1 MSRSGRFRG
10 AAVAIVL
17 GMALL
22 ASACGDGSSGEASG
36 SGGDDG
42 KLKIGVALDLSGQAA
57 FAGLQDRIGMELAA
71 EVIEDSGMLGDT
83 ELELVF
89 VDTETD
95 KDRAVSEVT
104 RMTKDDSFDAII
116 GPLSSSQGLAT
127 APISQQAEVPTVLIH
142 NDAAH
147 PDLFGDFIYRITPPA
162 KWIIPSVIENFASRD
177 IETIAL
183 VYDETN
189 PTLVEVAEEIF
200 PAAYEE
206 HGIEVVYESTFQA
219 TDTDF
224 SAMVTDIARANPDG
238 VGLLAAG
245 APNVT
250 ILKQLRERGYD
261 GPLFAQNAATVFKD
275 AGADADGTIWATYF
289 DSSSEL
295 SSVQDFIAAF
305 EDANGEPPN
314 QFNAS
319 GYDAVWLLALA
330 YEAGGDGRD
339 GIKKGLDEVT
349 AEGFEG
355 AQGALTFEDR
365 DARVPPAVWQIRG
378 GVEGPYTEE

>member
-1 MSRSGRFRG
+1 MARRGLLRG
-10 AAVAIVL
+10 ATAAIGLSVALV
-17 GMALL
+17 
-22 ASACGDGSSGEASG
+22 ASACGDGSDGEASA

-42 KLKIGVALDLSGQAA
+42 KVKIGVALDLSGQAA
-57 FAGLQDRIGMELAA
+57 FAGLQDRKGIELAA
-71 EVIEDSGMLGDT
+71 EVIEGSGMLGDK

-95 KDRAVSEVT
+95 KDRAVAEVT
-104 RMTKDDSFDAII
+104 RMTKDESFDAII

-127 APISQQAEVPTVLIH
+127 APISQKAGVPTVLIH

-147 PDLFGDFIYRITPPA
+147 PDLFGDFVYRITPPA
-162 KWIIPSVIENFASRD
+162 KWIIPSVVENFASRG
-177 IETIAL
+177 IESIAL

-189 PTLVEVAEEIF
+189 PTLVEVAEEVL
-200 PAAYEE
+200 PEAYAE
-206 HGIEVVYESTFQA
+206 HGIEVVYESTFQS

-224 SAMVTDIARANPDG
+224 SAMVTDIARAEPDG

-250 ILKQLRERGYD
+250 ILKQLRERGYE

-289 DSSSEL
+289 DSSNKL
-295 SSVQDFIAAF
+295 ASVQDFIAAF
-305 EDANGEPPN
+305 EDANGEAPN

-330 YEAGGDGRD
+330 AEAGGDGRD

-349 AEGFEG
+349 AEGFDG
-355 AQGALTFEDR
+355 AQGTLTFEDR
-365 DARVPPAVWQIRG
+365 DARVTPAVWQIRG
-378 GVEGPYTEE
+378 GVEGPYTEG